1 MEKLSFLSSA
11 TSPDGYSKI
20 EAGSPRNDQKATQN
34 VEKRA
39 IRALFATL
47 WCLGARSVHYLQH
60 FAALMRDPYTIYSI
74 SDAHDRPTGRTSAG
88 YADPA
93 LYSVR
98 SATGVV
104 TYSNQT
110 VRAQSYSNN
119 MKPRLTRVWGTEP
132 PRIVYASRIPPRPPG
147 GWRLG
152 ESTLRIL
159 KGQQEAHAAKV
170 QTQRVNQKTKASNV

>member
-60 FAALMRDPYTIYSI
+60 FAALMRDPYAIYSI
-74 SDAHDRPTGRTSAG
+74 SGAHDRPTGRTSAFRG
-88 YADPA
+88 PDSRSVHYLQHFVALIRDPYPICSI
-93 LYSVR
+93 LEPWNPVLDGIRGPHSLLRKERHWSCYLLKPNCKNSKLLKEFET
-98 SATGVV
+98 S
-104 TYSNQT
+104 SN
-110 VRAQSYSNN
+110 
-119 MKPRLTRVWGTEP
+119 TRMG
-132 PRIVYASRIPPRPPG
+132 
-147 GWRLG
+147 
-152 ESTLRIL
+152 
-159 KGQQEAHAAKV
+159 
-170 QTQRVNQKTKASNV
+170 